1 MKKEITIK
9 DENQND
15 IVISVLGEFKID
27 ALEKEFIM
35 YSIVNMDEDVTDGR
49 IIIGEVIRDND
60 NVQVVGIKEEEKEL
74 VLAFFYEITEQIENE
89 DE

>member
-1 MKKEITIK
+1 
-9 DENQND
+9 
-15 IVISVLGEFKID
+15 
-27 ALEKEFIM
+27 
-35 YSIVNMDEDVTDGR
+35 MDEDVTDGR

>member
-1 MKKEITIK
+1 MEKEITIK

-60 NVQVVGIKEEEKEL
+60 NVQVIGIKEEEKEL

>member
-1 MKKEITIK
+1 MEKEITIK

-35 YSIVNMDEDVTDGR
+35 YSIVNMDEDVTDGI

-60 NVQVVGIKEEEKEL
+60 NVQVIGIKEEEKEL

>member
-1 MKKEITIK
+1 MEKEITIK

>member
-35 YSIVNMDEDVTDGR
+35 YSIVNIDENVTDSR
-49 IIIGEVIRDND
+49 IIIGEVIREND